1 MTLSIASTVL
11 LGGLAF
17 WWGTRLGRWLL
28 QRGATA
34 RDMFIGR
41 NWVSVAFLGIYI
53 AMMFIV
59 LYAPQWHWLP
69 VEWRVQGMHVAWTA
83 MRVMLLGICGVGMV
97 VCWYT
102 LRRQVVLVVL
112 IGLLGMSSFTTA
124 EHYLLAPIHGSLVD
138 NLMPNG
144 VYRQTSSSSC
154 AAAAMATVLRAWG
167 KDVPESRVAELAG
180 TSRLGTS
187 MPQLILAARSLGM
200 DGLEVK
206 RATWEQM
213 QQINRPGILA
223 SWLIDGRG
231 RRSPHAIALL
241 GMDDDTALIA
251 DPALGK
257 LFALSPQQ
265 LQWVWRREYV
275 PLYYPEA
282 ATLSPTDVKR
292 YLDGLGYELSLDATQ
307 TVALEQFQ
315 TDFGV
320 RPTGELDALTALLL
334 SGDFFEHAPRLSEGL
349 R

>member
-17 WWGTRLGRWLL
+17 WWGTRVGRWLL
-28 QRGATA
+28 RQGATA
-34 RDMFIGR
+34 RDMFRGR
-41 NWVSVAFLGIYI
+41 NWISVAFLGIYV

-59 LYAPQWHWLP
+59 LHAPQWHWLP
-69 VEWRVQGMHVAWTA
+69 MEWRVQGMHVTWTA

-102 LRRQVVLVVL
+102 LRRQVVLVAI

-124 EHYLLAPIHGSLVD
+124 EHYLLAPIHESLVD

-154 AAAAMATVLRAWG
+154 AAAAMATLLRAWG

-187 MPQLILAARSLGM
+187 MPQLILAARELGM

-223 SWLIDGRG
+223 SWLIDGTG

-241 GMDDDTALIA
+241 GMNDDTALIA

-257 LFALSPQQ
+257 FFTLSPEQ
-265 LQWVWRREYV
+265 LQRVWRREYV

-282 ATLSPTDVKR
+282 ATLAPAETKS
-292 YLDGLGYELSLDATQ
+292 YLNALGYQLSPDVDQ
-307 TVALEQFQ
+307 TTALQQFQ
-315 TDFGV
+315 ADFGV
-320 RPTGELDALTALLL
+320 QPTGDMDTLTALLL
-334 SGDFFEHAPRLSEGL
+334 SGQFFEQAPRLSDSL
-349 R
+349 D

>member
-1 MTLSIASTVL
+1 
-11 LGGLAF
+11 
-17 WWGTRLGRWLL
+17 
-28 QRGATA
+28 
-34 RDMFIGR
+34 
-41 NWVSVAFLGIYI
+41 
-53 AMMFIV
+53 
-59 LYAPQWHWLP
+59 
-69 VEWRVQGMHVAWTA
+69 
-83 MRVMLLGICGVGMV
+83 
-97 VCWYT
+97 
-102 LRRQVVLVVL
+102 
-112 IGLLGMSSFTTA
+112 
-124 EHYLLAPIHGSLVD
+124 
-138 NLMPNG
+138 
-144 VYRQTSSSSC
+144 
-154 AAAAMATVLRAWG
+154 MATVLRAWG

-257 LFALSPQQ
+257 LFALSPEQ
-265 LQWVWRREYV
+265 LQRVWRREYV

-307 TVALEQFQ
+307 TAALEQFQ

-320 RPTGELDALTALLL
+320 RPTGDLDALTALLL